1 MQIWSNLKKKM
12 EENSKV
18 NVAQSSTQVL
28 WIKAS
33 KGTKVPLITF
43 ERILKISS
51 LNKGLSPSRI
61 EVK

>member
-1 MQIWSNLKKKM
+1 M

-51 LNKGLSPSRI
+51 LNKGLTHTL
-61 EVK
+61 